1 MSSKTPRIELSNK
14 AEFQNALGKLVLS
27 PKNAKDQSVM
37 QRPKLVQFL
46 IPVSPDLTNPVTD
59 LESKVVK
66 PIQMRVVAPERNYD
80 EGSDEE

>member
-1 MSSKTPRIELSNK
+1 
-14 AEFQNALGKLVLS
+14 
-27 PKNAKDQSVM
+27 M

-66 PIQMRVVAPERNYD
+66 PVQMRVVAPERNYD
-80 EGSDEE
+80 EGSDEG